1 MKTPNNIERDLDRI
15 RLKIYEETKHM
26 TSAQYVEHI
35 RKSAEEGVK
44 KLGFK
49 FIIDAD
55 NKRRLVKI
63 CP

>member
-15 RLKIYEETKHM
+15 RLKIYEKTKNM
-26 TSAQYVEHI
+26 TTAQRVAYTA
-35 RKSAEEGVK
+35 KSAEEGVK

-63 CP
+63 